1 MYTKDAR
8 LLLARLGIVAL
19 LATFGLILTGSP
31 SQAASTLR
39 AAAAEKNIVIGTAV
53 EPSLLSGETAY
64 REIVAREFNSLTAEN
79 AMKWETV
86 QPSRGSF
93 NWSGGDAVVNF
104 AAQNGQRVYGHT
116 LVWHSQTPQWVQNL
130 SAAELL
136 PVMRTHIDTVV
147 KHFGSSVDTWD
158 VVNEVVG
165 DNAAYRDSF
174 WYQKLGASYIAEA
187 FRAAR
192 AASPTAKLFIN
203 DYNIDGINAK
213 STMYYNMIRDLK
225 AQGVPID
232 GIGFQA
238 HLTVG
243 GVPGDMRANLQ
254 RFADLGLDV
263 RITELDIRMQT
274 PPDATKLAR
283 QAADYAA
290 VVNACLG
297 VSRCRGI
304 TIWGFT
310 DKYSWVPDVFPGQGA
325 ALIYDA
331 NYQAKP
337 AYQSTLTALGG
348 TPGPGPDPDPDPGPC
363 KVTYRTNDW
372 QGGFT
377 GAVTVANT
385 GTASITAWSLVWTFP
400 SGQSVSQ
407 GWNGTYTQSGT
418 TVTVRNVAYN
428 GTIAPGQ
435 STQIGF
441 NGTWTGVNTA
451 PNAFTLNGTSC
462 TVG

>member
-1 MYTKDAR
+1 VYTKDTAR
-8 LLLARLGIVAL
+8 LLARLGIVAL
-19 LATFGLILTGSP
+19 LAAFGLILTTTP

-53 EPSLLSGETAY
+53 ATGPLASETAY
-64 REIVAREFNSLTAEN
+64 RTTVAREFNSLTAEN
-79 AMKWETV
+79 AMKWDTV
-86 QPSRGSF
+86 EPSPNSF

-104 AAQNGQRVYGHT
+104 AAANGQRVYGHT
-116 LVWHSQTPQWVQNL
+116 LVWHSQAPSWVQNL
-130 SAAELL
+130 PAAELL
-136 PVMRTHIDTVV
+136 PAMRNHITKVMQHYSTVD
-147 KHFGSSVDTWD
+147 SWD
-158 VVNEVVG
+158 VVNEVIG

-174 WYQKLGASYIAEA
+174 WYQKLGSSYIAEA

-192 AASPTAKLFIN
+192 AANPSAKLYIN
-203 DYNIDGINAK
+203 DYNIDGVNAK

-238 HLTVG
+238 HLIVG

-274 PPDATKLAR
+274 PSDATKLAR
-283 QAADYAA
+283 QATDYAA

-337 AYQSTLTALGG
+337 AYTSTLTALGG
-348 TPGPGPDPDPDPGPC
+348 TPGDPGPGPDPGTGPC
-363 KVTYRTNDW
+363 RITYRTNDW

-377 GAVTVANT
+377 GSVTIANT
-385 GTASITAWSLVWTFP
+385 GTAAISSWSLVWTFP
-400 SGQSVSQ
+400 SGQTVSQ
-407 GWNGTYTQSGT
+407 GWNGTYSQSGT
-418 TVTVRNVAYN
+418 TVTVRNVSYN
-428 GTIAPGQ
+428 GSIAPGQ
-435 STQIGF
+435 STQTGF
-441 NGTWTGVNTA
+441 NGTWTGSNPA
-451 PNAFTLNGTSC
+451 PSAFTLNGTAC
-462 TVG
+462 TLG